1 MLNIRP
7 LTIPRRGAL
16 CYHRTGPKL
25 TSDLKE
31 AERAA
36 RDALK
41 AAKQAER
48 DSIKAYH
55 EGIRIARKT
64 KVEAKPIPVA
74 AKPIVVPPSPV
85 VLAPSIPCL
94 AKSATLPAVPAPST
108 HSVSNLLAVPNDAKS
123 AALPAVPPAPS
134 TQHASNLSTVA
145 KKPIV
150 KKTGVWPV
158 RPKLL

>member
-1 MLNIRP
+1 MLNIPP
-7 LTIPRRGAL
+7 LTIPRHGAL

-25 TSDLKE
+25 TSDLKD

-55 EGIRIARKT
+55 EGNRIARRT
-64 KVEAKPIPVA
+64 KVEAIPVA

-108 HSVSNLLAVPNDAKS
+108 HSVSNLLTVPSDAKS
-123 AALPAVPPAPS
+123 VALPAVPPAPS
-134 TQHASNLSTVA
+134 TQNVSNLSTVA
-145 KKPIV
+145 NKPIV
-150 KKTGVWPV
+150 KKTGIWPV